1 MTTITI
7 NNCVYKIHQ
16 IYDLYAGSKDGS
28 IIHILKRVPFKGNK
42 HPSGYLICMVRKF
55 SQSGQKSYRSHRFI
69 YECFNGVIP
78 EGKQVDHFND
88 VKDDNRLCNL
98 QVLTPSQNSKK
109 SAKNRD
115 YSFVA
120 NNHKNR
126 KYVRAKNKD
135 TGEISH
141 FNSLYS
147 IQQRLSINAS
157 IVKKVCES
165 WYGYKSGISKK
176 DGCSYTFEYIKE
188 EELPDN
194 HIKSQNIRRKKVS
207 EEEKRKHRLD
217 WWNKE
222 YKCGKCGTVTKNN
235 SEYRH
240 NKKCHSQQ

>member
-7 NNCVYKIHQ
+7 NNCVYKIHP
-16 IYDLYAGSKDGS
+16 IYNLYAGSKDGS

-78 EGKQVDHFND
+78 GGKQVDHFND

-115 YSFVA
+115 YSFVV

-126 KYVRAKNKD
+126 KSVKATNKK
-135 TGEISH
+135 TNEVSYYFSMYAASQHLNISV
-141 FNSLYS
+141 S
-147 IQQRLSINAS
+147 IIKM
-157 IVKKVCES
+157 VCDKK
-165 WYGYKSGISKK
+165 YGYKTGKSKK
-176 DGCSYTFEYIKE
+176 DGHSYTFEYIKE
-188 EELPDN
+188 ELPDN
-194 HIKSQNIRRKKVS
+194 HIKSKNIRRKKVS